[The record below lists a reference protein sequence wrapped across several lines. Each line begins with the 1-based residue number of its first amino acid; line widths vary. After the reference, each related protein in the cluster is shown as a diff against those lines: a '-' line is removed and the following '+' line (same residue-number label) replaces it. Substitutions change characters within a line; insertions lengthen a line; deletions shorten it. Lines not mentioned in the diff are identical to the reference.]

1 MEIANLRQ
9 EIDQIDDEFVRLFVK
24 RMAIAKQV
32 AEYKKENNLP
42 IYAPAREREKLQDVA
57 AKAGPEMSDYIQLLY
72 SAIFEISK
80 NYQSK
85 CTSHDATHPAK
96 PEY

>member
-9 EIDQIDDEFVRLFVK
+9 EIDQIDDELVHLFVK

-32 AEYKKENNLP
+32 AEYKKANNLP
-42 IYAPAREREKLQDVA
+42 IYAPAREQEKLLDVA
-57 AKAGPEMSDYIQLLY
+57 AKAGPEMNSYIHSLY
-72 SAIFEISK
+72 AAIFEISK
-80 NYQSK
+80 SYQAK
-85 CTSHDATHPAK
+85 CISQDATQPAK